1 MYKVLT
7 PKRSDSKNALV
18 WELINRATGKWNMDK
33 LNCWFHPDDREAIMS
48 IPLSTNDT
56 NDRLIWAKNRSG
68 KFTVKSTYVLALK
81 EQQHMAMGDCSN
93 GLVRKKTWK
102 AIWHLNV
109 PQKIKHFA
117 WRAGRDILATKS
129 NLAKRKIAPSGIC
142 ELCGKEEET
151 VSHFLWFCDHAK
163 GVWMTSKLVLP
174 FDIFPRWNFF
184 DVVVNLQRWDDTSP
198 GLLEKVIMVCWGIWE
213 NRNVL
218 RLGGKGKADRT
229 LLRSALHLVD
239 EYHAENEVKPGNR
252 TESAPMVTW

>member
-7 PKRSDSKNALV
+7 PERPDSKNALV
-18 WELINRATGKWNMDK
+18 WELINRATGEWNMDK

-93 GLVRKKTWK
+93 GLVCKKTWK

-117 WRAGRDILATKS
+117 WKAGRDILATKM
-129 NLAKRKIAPSGIC
+129 NFAKRKITPNGVC
-142 ELCGKEEET
+142 ELCGQDEET
-151 VSHFLWFCDHAK
+151 VCHLLWFCDHAK
-163 GVWMTSKLVLP
+163 EVWTTSKFVLP
-174 FDIFPRWNFF
+174 FEIY
-184 DVVVNLQRWDDTSP
+184 T
-198 GLLEKVIMVCWGIWE
+198 
-213 NRNVL
+213 
-218 RLGGKGKADRT
+218 
-229 LLRSALHLVD
+229 
-239 EYHAENEVKPGNR
+239 
-252 TESAPMVTW
+252 